1 MVEKYTKNQKF
12 FVFIAYIAGYFGLQI
27 LLLGAYIAIQ
37 TELGN
42 VPPEGITPA
51 DLVLP
56 GIYIQ
61 LLSAAVSFFAMYLIT
76 KNVFDKDFINF
87 RKVNSP
93 WLLIIGGFVAMYFAN
108 IVLGLLYQSLGIV
121 GNSENQIVLEQMI
134 SMNPILMILPVAILI
149 PVVEEV
155 LFRGVILEFIEK
167 RLGLIAAG
175 MLSALMFALLHVSDA
190 ASLIFLPIYWV
201 LGLILTYI
209 YIKSD
214 KNLLVPIV
222 AHVLN
227 NAISIIAVLILNG
240 GL

>member
-27 LLLGAYIAIQ
+27 LLLGIYMAANGMY
-37 TELGN
+37 GN
-42 VPPEGITPA
+42 ITPE
-51 DLVLP
+51 DLIMP
-56 GIYIQ
+56 SMYIQ
-61 LLSAAVSFFAMYLIT
+61 LLSAFVSLIAMYMIT
-76 KNVFDKDFINF
+76 KNVFDNDFKGF
-87 RKVNSP
+87 RKVKSP
-93 WLLIIGGFVAMYFAN
+93 WLLIFGGFAAMYVAN
-108 IVLGLLYQSLGIV
+108 IVLGLIYQDLGIV
-121 GNSENQIVLEQMI
+121 GDSENQIVLEQMI

-149 PVVEEV
+149 PIVEEV

-175 MLSALMFALLHVSDA
+175 LLSALMFALLHVTDA

-209 YIKSD
+209 YIKSG

-222 AHVLN
+222 AHILN